1 MSIRVLVVD
10 DDADF
15 RSMINLTLE
24 GENDMTVVGEAG
36 DGETGVAL
44 ALAQKPDV
52 VLMDLMMPRLDGFEA
67 TKQIKRGRPEVKVLV
82 VTSAVDTAIRQE
94 TYKSGADAFLG
105 KRDITTALV
114 PTIRDITQPV
124 AHRAEAV

>member
-24 GENDMTVVGEAG
+24 PENDMTVIGEAG

-44 ALAQKPDV
+44 ALTKRPDV

-67 TKQIKRGRPEVKVLV
+67 TKQIKRDRPEVKVLV
-82 VTSAVDTAIRQE
+82 VTSAIDTAIRQE
-94 TYKSGADAFLG
+94 TADNTV
-105 KRDITTALV
+105 I
-114 PTIRDITQPV
+114 
-124 AHRAEAV
+124 AHSRP

>member
-15 RSMINLTLE
+15 RSMINLALE

-44 ALAQKPDV
+44 ALTRQPDV

-67 TKQIKRGRPEVKVLV
+67 TRQIKRGRPEVKVLV

-114 PTIRDITQPV
+114 PTIRDIT
-124 AHRAEAV
+124 

>member
-24 GENDMTVVGEAG
+24 PEDDMTVIGEAG

-44 ALAQKPDV
+44 ALTERPDIV
-52 VLMDLMMPRLDGFEA
+52 RMDLMIPRLDGFEA
-67 TKQIKRGRPEVKVLV
+67 TKQIKRDRPEVKVLV
-82 VTSAVDTAIRQE
+82 VTSAVDTSIRQE
-94 TYKSGADAFLG
+94 THNSGDNAF
-105 KRDITTALV
+105 
-114 PTIRDITQPV
+114 
-124 AHRAEAV
+124 RAT

>member
-24 GENDMTVVGEAG
+24 GANDMTVVGEAG

-44 ALAQKPDV
+44 ALTKKPDV
-52 VLMDLMMPRLDGFEA
+52 VLMDLMMPRLDGLEA
-67 TKQIKRGRPEVKVLV
+67 TRQIKRGDPEVKVLV
-82 VTSAVDTAIRQE
+82 VTSAVDSAIRQE

-114 PTIRDITQPV
+114 PTIRNIT
-124 AHRAEAV
+124 

>member
-24 GENDMTVVGEAG
+24 CEDDMTVVGEAD

-44 ALAQKPDV
+44 AFAKRPDV

-67 TKQIKRGRPEVKVLV
+67 TRRIKRGRPEVKVLV

-94 TYKSGADAFLG
+94 TYRSGADAFLG

-114 PTIRDITQPV
+114 PTIRHLT
-124 AHRAEAV
+124 

>member
-15 RSMINLTLE
+15 RSMITLTLE
-24 GENDMTVVGEAG
+24 PENDMTVIGEAG

-44 ALAQKPDV
+44 ALTKRPDV
-52 VLMDLMMPRLDGFEA
+52 VLMDLTMPRLDGFEA
-67 TKQIKRGRPEVKVLV
+67 TKQIKRDRPEVKVLV
-82 VTSAVDTAIRQE
+82 VTSAVDTAIRHE
-94 TYKSGADAFLG
+94 TYKSGADALLG

-114 PTIRDITQPV
+114 PTIRHIT
-124 AHRAEAV
+124 